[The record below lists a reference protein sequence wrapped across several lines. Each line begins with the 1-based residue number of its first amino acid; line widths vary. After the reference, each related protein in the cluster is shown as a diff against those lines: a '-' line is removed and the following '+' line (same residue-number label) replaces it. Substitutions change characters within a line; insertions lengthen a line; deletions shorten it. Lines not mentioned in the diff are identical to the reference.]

1 MTYIKFNFILL
12 CLQQKNIDE
21 GVGIVKYV
29 FYVLGILILTLGISF
44 TIQSNLGTSPFDALL
59 VGLSINVGL
68 TVGSWEIIIALILI
82 CFNSFLKRQRP
93 EVLGLL
99 TAFITG
105 IGIDMWLFLLHN
117 LITPELW
124 YSKMV
129 CFGIGL
135 IVIGLGTAT
144 YLHTNFAPIPI
155 DRLTLIIQELTK
167 TNIFISRTVIYLTFL
182 ILAMISNGPIG
193 VGTLLT
199 VCLGGL
205 ILNYFM
211 PVTEKVVDRILTDSS
226 TSPTY
231 EKDKKH
237 SI

>member
-1 MTYIKFNFILL
+1 M
-12 CLQQKNIDE
+12 
-21 GVGIVKYV
+21 KYV

-44 TIQSNLGTSPFDALL
+44 TIQSDLGTSPFDALL
-59 VGLSINVGL
+59 VGLSKNVGL
-68 TVGSWEIIIALILI
+68 TVGSWEIILAFILI
-82 CFNSFLKRQRP
+82 GCNSLLNRQKP

-105 IGIDMWLFLLHN
+105 IGIDMWLFFLNN

-124 YSKMV
+124 YSKIV

-135 IVIGLGTAT
+135 VVIGLGTAT

-155 DRLTLIIQELTK
+155 DRLTLIMQELTR
-167 TNIFISRTVIYLTFL
+167 TNIFFSRTLIYLVFL
-182 ILAMISNGPIG
+182 IMSLILNGPIG

-211 PVTEKVVDRILTDSS
+211 PVTEKVLDRVLTHSS
-226 TSPTY
+226 TSHIMI
-231 EKDKKH
+231 KKRVGVV
-237 SI
+237 ITDP

>member
-1 MTYIKFNFILL
+1 M
-12 CLQQKNIDE
+12 
-21 GVGIVKYV
+21 KYV

-44 TIQSNLGTSPFDALL
+44 TIQSDLGTSPFDALL
-59 VGLSINVGL
+59 VGLSLNVGL
-68 TVGSWEIIIALILI
+68 TVGSWEIIIAFLLI
-82 CFNSFLKRQRP
+82 CCNSFLKRQRP
-93 EVLGLL
+93 EVMGLL

-124 YSKMV
+124 YSKVV

-135 IVIGLGTAT
+135 VVIGLGTAT
-144 YLHTNFAPIPI
+144 YLYTNFAPIPI
-155 DRLTLIIQELTK
+155 DRLTLIIQELTR
-167 TNIFISRTVIYLTFL
+167 TNILFSRTLIYLVFL
-182 ILAMISNGPIG
+182 LMAMILHGPIG

-211 PVTEKVVDRILTDSS
+211 PVTKKVLDRLLIHSS
-226 TSPTY
+226 TLSNDDR
-231 EKDKKH
+231 DKKH